1 MLHLDLEVVE
11 GGNEQEGDEVPA
23 ARREQEENA
32 IAD

>member
-11 GGNEQEGDEVPA
+11 EGNEQEGAEMPA
-23 ARREQEENA
+23 AGQEQEENA